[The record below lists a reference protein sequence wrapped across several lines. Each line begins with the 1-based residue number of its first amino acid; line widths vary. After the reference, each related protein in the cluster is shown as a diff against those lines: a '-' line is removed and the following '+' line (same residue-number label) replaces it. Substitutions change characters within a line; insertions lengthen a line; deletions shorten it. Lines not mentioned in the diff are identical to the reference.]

1 MVARIHLRLRAVGVH
16 RPKPAKQGRSCPH
29 GGRRPAARHRP
40 CRCHHS
46 AWHGATRSTICPG
59 GEVIELNGISKD
71 FTEPD
76 GSKRVLFDDLSF
88 AIESE
93 RSVAIL
99 GRSGSGKTT
108 LLRIL
113 AGLDIA
119 YSGTYTFEGNQLE
132 KKGAEMARYRR
143 KHIGVISQHY
153 DLLSDRNVAQNV
165 ALAVAERKERADV
178 VTRCLERVGLGGF
191 ERKRVDKL
199 SGGEAQRVA
208 IARALAKRPQIIL
221 ADEPTG
227 ALDEA
232 TEAEILALFRS
243 LQETGTVFIIAT
255 HNHTVAAQCEVQY
268 QLEDRRLEKTHIR

>member
-1 MVARIHLRLRAVGVH
+1 M
-16 RPKPAKQGRSCPH
+16 
-29 GGRRPAARHRP
+29 
-40 CRCHHS
+40 
-46 AWHGATRSTICPG
+46 
-59 GEVIELNGISKD
+59 IELDGIHKE

-76 GSKRVLFDDLSF
+76 GSRRVLFDDLSLT
-88 AIESE
+88 IESE
-93 RSVAIL
+93 HSVAIL

-119 YSGTYTFEGNQLE
+119 YKGRYTFEGSELE
-132 KKGAEMARYRR
+132 RRSAAMAKYRR
-143 KHIGVISQHY
+143 EHIGVISQHY

-165 ALAVAERKERADV
+165 ALAVAERKERAAV

-191 ERKRVDKL
+191 ERKRVDRL

-208 IARALAKRPQIIL
+208 IARALAKKPQIIL

-232 TEAEILALFRS
+232 TEAEILGLFRS

-268 QLEDRRLEKTHIR
+268 QLEDRRLEKTHIG

>member
-1 MVARIHLRLRAVGVH
+1 MIDLDRIY
-16 RPKPAKQGRSCPH
+16 KEFK
-29 GGRRPAARHRP
+29 
-40 CRCHHS
+40 
-46 AWHGATRSTICPG
+46 
-59 GEVIELNGISKD
+59 
-71 FTEPD
+71 EPD
-76 GSKRVLFDDLSF
+76 GSKRVLFDGLCF
-88 AIESE
+88 AIKSE

-119 YSGTYTFEGNQLE
+119 YGGTYAFQGVELG
-132 KKGAEMARYRR
+132 KKGAAMAKYRR
-143 KHIGVISQHY
+143 EHVGVISQHY
-153 DLLSDRNVAQNV
+153 DLLPDRNVAQNI
-165 ALAVAERKERADV
+165 ALAVTDRNERAAV

-208 IARALAKRPQIIL
+208 IARALAKKPQIIL

-232 TEAEILALFRS
+232 TEAEILGLFRS
-243 LQETGTVFIIAT
+243 LQETGTVFIVAT
-255 HNHTVAAQCEVQY
+255 HNHAVAAQCEVQY
-268 QLEDRRLEKTHIR
+268 QLEDQRLEKTQVG